1 MAEPARKNDA
11 VPKALIV
18 DDEKPIRDAIRMI
31 LKYESIGAAEA
42 ADAKSAL
49 RVLEDDGDIGVV
61 LCDVKMPGMDGLE
74 LLEAIKSKRPT
85 LPVIMMSGHGTIETA
100 VEATRKGA
108 FDFIEKPLGR
118 ERLLVTLRN
127 AAGNESLRRANE
139 NLREALL
146 GRYQITGSS
155 SAISALKET
164 IKRVAPT
171 EARVLVTGEN
181 GTGKELVAR
190 NLHILSNRHEKPFV
204 DINCAAIPK
213 ELIESELFG
222 HEKGAFTGADKQKI
236 GSFEQANGGTIFLDE
251 IGDMDLAA
259 QAKVLRVLEEGRV
272 QRVGG
277 TATIPID
284 VRVLAATNKDLEKEV
299 AAGSFRDDLYY
310 RLNVIPI
317 RVPPLRERTEDIPE
331 IFQRYFLEYARKY
344 QRPNLKVDAD
354 VLEALRHRPWPG
366 NVRELRNYAE
376 RLALLAP
383 EGEITTKTLPDL
395 GATPESS
402 SDDLFAIDNF
412 ETFKNAAEKAYI
424 ERKLAESGWNIK
436 QTAEKL
442 GMQRSNLYK
451 KIERYA
457 LRGPE

>member
-1 MAEPARKNDA
+1 MPDSSHKTEADQK
-11 VPKALIV
+11 VLVI
-18 DDEKPIRDAIRMI
+18 DDEKPIRDAVRMI
-31 LKYESIGAAEA
+31 LKYEAIPSVEA
-42 ADAKSAL
+42 GEARSAL
-49 RVLEDDGDIGVV
+49 KIIDEDGEIGVV

-74 LLEAIKSKRPT
+74 LLDAIKSKRPA
-85 LPVIMMSGHGTIETA
+85 LPVVMMSGHGTIETA

-127 AAGNESLRRANE
+127 AAKSERLRRANE
-139 NLREALL
+139 SLREALA
-146 GRYQITGSS
+146 GRYQILGA
-155 SAISALKET
+155 SAAICALRDT

-171 EARVLVTGEN
+171 EARVLITGEN

-190 NLHILSNRHEKPFV
+190 NLHILSNRHQDPFV
-204 DINCAAIPK
+204 DVNCAAIPK

-222 HEKGAFTGADKQKI
+222 HEKGSFTGADKQKI
-236 GSFEQANGGTIFLDE
+236 GTFEQANGGTIFLDE

-259 QAKVLRVLEEGRV
+259 QAKVLRVLEESRI

-277 TATIPID
+277 TASIPID
-284 VRVLAATNKDLEKEV
+284 VRVIAATNKDLEKEV
-299 AAGSFRDDLYY
+299 AANAFRDDLFY

-317 RVPPLRERTEDIPE
+317 RVPPLRERIDDIPE
-331 IFQRYFLEYARKY
+331 IFQRYFVEYAQRY
-344 QRPNLKVDAD
+344 QRPSLKVEPD
-354 VLEALRHRPWPG
+354 VFEALKRFPWPG
-366 NVRELRNYAE
+366 NVRELRNFAE

-383 EGEITTKTLPDL
+383 DQSITAETLAGL
-395 GATPESS
+395 GTTTEKSTDA
-402 SDDLFAIDNF
+402 LFSLDNF
-412 ETFKNAAEKAYI
+412 EAFKNAAEKAYL

-457 LRGPE
+457 LRGSE

>member
-1 MAEPARKNDA
+1 MAETSRKSDPVA
-11 VPKALIV
+11 KVLIV
-18 DDEKPIRDAIRMI
+18 DDEKPIRDAVRMI
-31 LKYESIGAAEA
+31 LKYESIEVAEA
-42 ADAKSAL
+42 GDAKAAL
-49 RVLEDDGDIGVV
+49 KALDDDASIGIV
-61 LCDVKMPGMDGLE
+61 LCDVKMPGMDGIE
-74 LLEAIKSKRPT
+74 LLEQVKARKPL

-139 NLREALL
+139 SLREALA
-146 GRYQITGSS
+146 GRYQILGASP
-155 SAISALKET
+155 AITALRET
-164 IKRVAPT
+164 IKRVAPS
-171 EARVLVTGEN
+171 EARVLITGEN

-190 NLHILSNRHEKPFV
+190 NLHILSHRHQSPFV
-204 DINCAAIPK
+204 DVNCAAIPK

-222 HEKGAFTGADKQKI
+222 HEKGSFTGADKQKI
-236 GSFEQANGGTIFLDE
+236 GTFELANGGTIFLDE
-251 IGDMDLAA
+251 IGDMDLSA
-259 QAKVLRVLEEGRV
+259 QAKVLRVLEESRI

-277 TATIPID
+277 TTTIPID
-284 VRVLAATNKDLEKEV
+284 VRVVAATNKDLEKEA
-299 AAGSFRDDLYY
+299 AAGTFREDLYY

-331 IFQRYFLEYARKY
+331 IFQRYFIEYARRY
-344 QRPNLKVDAD
+344 QRPNLKVDSGA
-354 VLEALRHRPWPG
+354 LEALKHRPWPG
-366 NVRELRNYAE
+366 NVRELRNFAE

-383 EGEITTKTLPDL
+383 DQEITTKTLPEL
-395 GATPESS
+395 GTTPEAKA
-402 SDDLFAIDNF
+402 DDVFALDNF
-412 ETFKNAAEKAYI
+412 EAFKNAAEKAYI

-436 QTAEKL
+436 HTAEKL

-457 LRGPE
+457 LRAPD

>member
-1 MAEPARKNDA
+1 MADSPGKTEPIDK
-11 VPKALIV
+11 VLVV
-18 DDEKPIRDAIRMI
+18 DDEKPVRDAVRMI
-31 LKYESIGAAEA
+31 LKYESIPSAEA
-42 ADAKSAL
+42 SVARRAL
-49 RVLEDDGDIGVV
+49 ELVDGDPEIGVV

-74 LLEAIKSKRPT
+74 LLEAIKARKPA
-85 LPVIMMSGHGTIETA
+85 LPVVMMSGHGTIETA

-127 AAGNESLRRANE
+127 AAKSESLRRANE
-139 NLREALL
+139 SLREALA
-146 GRYQITGSS
+146 GRYQILGDSP
-155 SAISALKET
+155 AITALRET

-171 EARVLVTGEN
+171 EARVLITGEN

-190 NLHILSNRHEKPFV
+190 NLHILSNRHLNPFV
-204 DINCAAIPK
+204 DVNCAAIPK

-222 HEKGAFTGADKQKI
+222 HEKGSFTGADRQKI
-236 GSFEQANGGTIFLDE
+236 GTFEQAHGGTIFLDE

-259 QAKVLRVLEEGRV
+259 QAKVLRVLEESRI

-277 TATIPID
+277 TASIPID
-284 VRVLAATNKDLEKEV
+284 VRVIAATNKDLEKEV
-299 AAGSFRDDLYY
+299 AANAFRDDLYY

-317 RVPPLRERTEDIPE
+317 RVPPLRERTDDIPE
-331 IFQRYFLEYARKY
+331 IFQRYFVEYARRY
-344 QRPNLKVDAD
+344 QRPSLKVEPEVFDA
-354 VLEALRHRPWPG
+354 LKRLPWPG
-366 NVRELRNYAE
+366 NVRELRNFAE

-383 EGEITTKTLPDL
+383 DQSVTAETLAAL
-395 GATPESS
+395 GTTPETST
-402 SDDLFAIDNF
+402 DALFSLDNF
-412 ETFKNAAEKAYI
+412 EAFKNAAEKAYL
-424 ERKLAESGWNIK
+424 ERKLAEAGWNIK
-436 QTAEKL
+436 QTAERL